1 MPRSRS
7 RKKFKRIKRRFSGE
21 KETVD
26 DTCELDTCKGSEDV
40 VVGTSQSGLKSRNKR
55 KKRSRSLRHKRL
67 TS

>member
-21 KETVD
+21 KEANN
-26 DTCELDTCKGSEDV
+26 DTCDLDTCKGSEDV
-40 VVGTSQSGLKSRNKR
+40 IISKSGLKSRNKR
-55 KKRSRSLRHKRL
+55 KQHSRSRRHKKL